1 MGHLTQ
7 SVLEGLKGQDL
18 SVSKTHPKSGKPYEK
33 KLAAQQMALL
43 LTVASQ
49 QEALP
54 RNNCGEAPAW
64 TADPKTVCDYTHTKS
79 SAFHEDRN
87 FLIELGLLEREKS
100 SYRVCT
106 SKLRNT
112 EPSKSEP
119 PSELRNTE
127 SSEKTT
133 DEDYIERVAQSIAD
147 TCNIDSNL
155 INLSDV
161 ADAIKDKYPNSVYKK
176 IGEIW
181 EESSPAKKVT
191 PTIILT
197 KLRGLPDKD
206 NDREYKRTKEAN
218 RRNRRDHGGKEE
230 SQADEIANKVKEQF
244 KSEFENVHREHEK
257 QNELLKQ
264 IPYFCGFVEWARSR
278 NLDKAFDNRYAGTED
293 ITPPIRQQAVRALI
307 DKSYKVKIDYS
318 NSTAKK
324 YSEGLTLFKA
334 CEEVLDEH
342 PEYKENGGYKT
353 AKDFYKSADGY
364 SNRAKNPIKFG
375 TPPKR

>member
-7 SVLEGLKGQDL
+7 SVLEGLKGQNL

-112 EPSKSEP
+112 ESSSSEP

-133 DEDYIERVAQSIAD
+133 DEDNIKLVVNLIAD
-147 TCNIDSNL
+147 TCNIDPNH
-155 INLSDV
+155 IDRKAV
-161 ADAIKDKYPNSVYKK
+161 ANAIKGKFLDSVYK
-176 IGEIW
+176 EIKELW
-181 EESSPAKKVT
+181 KKSGSDKKLT
-191 PTIILT
+191 PNIILSA
-197 KLRGLPDKD
+197 LRGLPDQKVD
-206 NDREYKRTKEAN
+206 PAYIRAKEAN
-218 RRNRRDHGGKEE
+218 RSNSNDPPNRTKMQAKQLSAFNKWMLKNNYSPYDKYARARNFWFIHKDKM
-230 SQADEIANKVKEQF
+230 
-244 KSEFENVHREHEK
+244 EK
-257 QNELLKQ
+257 AKNAKGEKKG
-264 IPYFCGFVEWARSR
+264 YSS
-278 NLDKAFDNRYAGTED
+278 Y
-293 ITPPIRQQAVRALI
+293 RALANAYWN
-307 DKSYKVKIDYS
+307 DLGD
-318 NSTAKK
+318 
-324 YSEGLTLFKA
+324 
-334 CEEVLDEH
+334 CH
-342 PEYKENGGYKT
+342 
-353 AKDFYKSADGY
+353 KDNDV
-364 SNRAKNPIKFG
+364 I
-375 TPPKR
+375 